1 MFRRTTAAVML
12 ALVFCAGGCA
22 LRQKPK
28 PRPDLANI
36 FRPARE
42 LTGKTPIIVIPGMLG
57 SHLVNKRTGEKV
69 WPRAHPKEDDLS
81 LPTSPD
87 LKKNRDDVVATG
99 VVETAK
105 LGFPIPEIKVYEEL
119 TETLANH
126 AGYKRGD
133 IDEPPPGGDRDTFYL
148 FAYDWRRDNVETAQL
163 LAEKIAR
170 LREKLG
176 RPDLRFNLIAH
187 SMGGL
192 VARYYLM
199 YGGEDVLG
207 RAGAKVTWAGA
218 PSIDKLVLVGAP
230 NEGTLEAVRA
240 LVEGFPVAESG
251 LLPLF
256 GTVEAE
262 TAFTMPAAFQ
272 LLPHRGSQEFY
283 DGGLRPVPAD
293 LYEVE
298 TWRRY
303 RWSIFDP
310 LYRKALTKRM
320 QKTHGLGWQT
330 HLDNL
335 LAEREAY
342 MKVALARA
350 RLFAEALD
358 EKADLANPLKVF
370 IFAGD
375 CERTP
380 RAAVIAEEGGRVR
393 TIFRPR
399 KVRLKSTGLTLS
411 QVEAKMLEPG
421 DGRITRRSALAVGR
435 GESVNAGFDR
445 SDLLFTI
452 FGCQIHS
459 DLPNNTTFQDNLLSI
474 FLK

>member
-1 MFRRTTAAVML
+1 MA
-12 ALVFCAGGCA
+12 ALVFCAGGGCA

-28 PRPDLANI
+28 PHPDLAQI
-36 FRPARE
+36 FRPAKE
-42 LTGKTPIIVIPGMLG
+42 LTGKTPVIVIPGMLG
-57 SHLVNKRTGEKV
+57 SRLVNKSTGEKV

-87 LKKNRDDVVATG
+87 LKKNRDDVVAVD

-119 TETLANH
+119 TETLATH
-126 AGYKRGD
+126 AGYERGD
-133 IDEPPPGGDRDTFYL
+133 IDNPQPGGDRDTFYL

-170 LREKLG
+170 LRQRLG

-192 VARYYLM
+192 VARYYMM

-218 PSIDKLVLVGAP
+218 PSIDKVVLVGVP
-230 NEGTLEAVRA
+230 NEGTMESVRA
-240 LVEGFPVAESG
+240 LVKGFPVAESG

-283 DGGLRPVPAD
+283 DGRLQTVEVD

-298 TWRRY
+298 TWRRHH
-303 RWSIFDP
+303 WSIFDP
-310 LYRKALTKRM
+310 SYRRDLTKRM
-320 QKTHGLGWQT
+320 QKTHGAGWHV
-330 HLDNL
+330 HLDDH
-335 LAEREAY
+335 LADREAY
-342 MKVALARA
+342 LKVVLARA
-350 RLFAEALD
+350 RLFTEALD
-358 EKADLANPLKVF
+358 VKADLANPLKVF

-380 RAAVIAEEGGRVR
+380 RAAIIVEEGGR
-393 TIFRPR
+393 TITVFRPGR
-399 KVRLKSTGLTLS
+399 VKIKGTGLTRAE
-411 QVEAKMLEPG
+411 VEAKMLEPG
-421 DGRITRRSALAVGR
+421 DGRITRRSALAVGF
-435 GESVNAGFDR
+435 GESAGGRSDR
-445 SDLLFTI
+445 SDLLFTV

-459 DLPNNTTFQDNLLSI
+459 DLPNDATFQDNLLSI

>member
-1 MFRRTTAAVML
+1 
-12 ALVFCAGGCA
+12 
-22 LRQKPK
+22 
-28 PRPDLANI
+28 
-36 FRPARE
+36 
-42 LTGKTPIIVIPGMLG
+42 
-57 SHLVNKRTGEKV
+57 
-69 WPRAHPKEDDLS
+69 
-81 LPTSPD
+81 
-87 LKKNRDDVVATG
+87 
-99 VVETAK
+99 
-105 LGFPIPEIKVYEEL
+105 
-119 TETLANH
+119 
-126 AGYKRGD
+126 
-133 IDEPPPGGDRDTFYL
+133 
-148 FAYDWRRDNVETAQL
+148 
-163 LAEKIAR
+163 
-170 LREKLG
+170 
-176 RPDLRFNLIAH
+176 
-187 SMGGL
+187 
-192 VARYYLM
+192 
-199 YGGEDVLG
+199 
-207 RAGAKVTWAGA
+207 
-218 PSIDKLVLVGAP
+218 
-230 NEGTLEAVRA
+230 LEAVRA